1 MYWFNAEGP
10 PILCRPAGLHGRSN
24 GKGFVA
30 PQPSSW
36 TYHNPVAVTFGAG
49 CLAQLDARIGKRRAV
64 VVTFPEAAG
73 LGLHERLAG
82 ILGERL
88 MGFVAD
94 IAPNP
99 DVAELRAMYAR
110 FWRDHRDCEVVV
122 AVGGGS
128 ALDTAKAL
136 VVGTAN
142 GAFAD
147 LEASLAAGKTFAP
160 RRVKALVTI
169 PTTAGTGSEVTPWA
183 TVWDRGAQR
192 KYSLHLRETWPEAA
206 LVDPELT
213 TTLPASVTLQS
224 GLDALSHALESIWNV
239 NANPVSDALAVAA
252 ARAMMATLPALMKDL
267 GNAGLRARASQAAL
281 QAGLAFS
288 NTKTALAHSLSYE
301 MTLRHGL
308 PHGIACSFTLPLVL
322 ERARGRDAGRDATL
336 AQVFDCPLAEAG
348 DRLRTFLESL
358 GVSPRFETYGVDAG
372 ESTRMIADAL
382 EGPRGKNFIGA

>member
-1 MYWFNAEGP
+1 
-10 PILCRPAGLHGRSN
+10 
-24 GKGFVA
+24 VA
-30 PQPSSW
+30 AHAPSW
-36 TYHNPVAVTFGAG
+36 TYHNPVAVTFGPG
-49 CLAQLDARIGKRRAV
+49 CLAQLGARVGRRQAV

-73 LGLHERLAG
+73 LGLNERLAR
-82 ILGERL
+82 ILGDRL
-88 MGFVAD
+88 RGFIAD

-99 DVAELRAMYAR
+99 DVAELRALYAR
-110 FWRDHRDCEVVV
+110 FWREHRDCETVV

-136 VVGTAN
+136 IVGTPD
-142 GAFAD
+142 GEFAE
-147 LEASLAAGKTFAP
+147 LEASLAAGKGYAP
-160 RRVKALVTI
+160 ARTKALITI

-183 TVWDRGAQR
+183 TVWDRGAHR

-206 LVDPELT
+206 LVDPDLT
-213 TTLPASVTLQS
+213 MTLPASVTLQS

-239 NANPVSDALAVAA
+239 NANPVSDTHAVAA

-267 GNAGLRARASQAAL
+267 GNADLRARASQAAL

-301 MTLRHGL
+301 MTLRYGL

-322 ERARGRDAGRDATL
+322 ERARGRDAARDATL

-348 DRLRTFLESL
+348 DRLRVFLESL
-358 GVSPRFETYGVDAG
+358 GVSPRFESYGVDAG
-372 ESTRMIADAL
+372 ESTRMIAAAL
-382 EGPRGKNFIGA
+382 QGPRGRNFIGAAAGD